1 MLRRI
6 SLIAASAAVLGLSAF
21 SALPVS
27 AAPMQSSTHKISF
40 PGLRGVDAWGNYQKS
55 GAKVKVSVCAGDTV
69 RSDFASAAVV
79 IAYNSNYSQH
89 AEIGAVDIG
98 YHEAVCRTMALR
110 YTAHLRVYT
119 FIGTNKGRISAK
131 SKTKNIY

>member
-6 SLIAASAAVLGLSAF
+6 SLIAASAAMLGLSAF

-27 AAPMQSSTHKISF
+27 AAPMSSSSHKLSF
-40 PGLRGVDAWGNYQKS
+40 PNIHGVNGWGSYQKS
-55 GAKVKVSVCAGDTV
+55 GAKVKVSVCADDTV

-98 YHEAVCRTMALR
+98 YNQAVCRTMALR

-119 FIGTNKGRISAK
+119 FVGGNNGRIKAK